1 MNDKTIID
9 KDGNAIS
16 STKVKNRI
24 AQMVTGNELNAVSV
38 IVGLVTV
45 IYCGMSKCASIGYAN
60 TCREYYGVSA
70 RYFDGT
76 DLLNKKTICII
87 AAAILLIYPF
97 ISVYINQKIKNKNC
111 VDTVIS
117 FFIVATVLLEQNIM
131 YTSLLTAGN
140 SEKWIKTVLDSPI
153 TVGVFII
160 SDVIIA
166 YFLIVKRFFWNR
178 EKVNKVKTMIFA
190 IALGI
195 YLVDMFMGMGI
206 IVNTGIA
213 DKKSYEML
221 GKNNAIITE
230 YNGLF
235 LVMNCKVVNKS
246 LIIKKGKYH
255 FEEMTDKEIE
265 YVGFDEVSCR

>member
-1 MNDKTIID
+1 MD
-9 KDGNAIS
+9 
-16 STKVKNRI
+16 R
-24 AQMVTGNELNAVSV
+24 
-38 IVGLVTV
+38 
-45 IYCGMSKCASIGYAN
+45 
-60 TCREYYGVSA
+60 
-70 RYFDGT
+70 
-76 DLLNKKTICII
+76 
-87 AAAILLIYPF
+87 
-97 ISVYINQKIKNKNC
+97 
-111 VDTVIS
+111 
-117 FFIVATVLLEQNIM
+117 
-131 YTSLLTAGN
+131 
-140 SEKWIKTVLDSPI
+140 PI

-178 EKVNKVKTMIFA
+178 EKVDKVKTMIFA

-265 YVGFDEVSCR
+265 YVDFDEVSCR